1 MGDSGIEGKSN
12 LRIEGLRNSGIKNG
26 INAHNDPNL
35 YSEILERDER
45 SGFHRDVPKS
55 TNQPI
60 HQSTNNGFLKAFFTP
75 PQFIVAVLILL
86 ATYAISQG
94 VEFREKIPL
103 AKSFDSFPVDVG
115 GWSGR
120 RDVMEQMY
128 IDSLDLSDYVIVD
141 YTNGSGKNV
150 NFYTAYYTSQLKGE
164 SIHSPATCLP
174 GSGWEF
180 KQAGTT
186 TIPVAANGRDSMPVN
201 RAFME
206 KSGVRE
212 LSYYWFPQRG
222 RILTNAYQLK
232 LFNFWDAL
240 TRQRTDGALVRLI
253 TPVYENEEVA
263 DAERRLISFT
273 KVIVPV
279 LNEYLPE

>member
-1 MGDSGIEGKSN
+1 LQTL
-12 LRIEGLRNSGIKNG
+12 LR
-26 INAHNDPNL
+26 
-35 YSEILERDER
+35 
-45 SGFHRDVPKS
+45 
-55 TNQPI
+55 
-60 HQSTNNGFLKAFFTP
+60 P
-75 PQFIVAVLILL
+75 PQFVIAIILL
-86 ATYAISQG
+86 VATLAISQG

-103 AKSFDSFPVDVG
+103 AKPFDGFPVDVG
-115 GWSGR
+115 GWTGS
-120 RDVMEQMY
+120 RDAMEQVY
-128 IDSLDLSDYVIVD
+128 IDSLDLSDYVIVN
-141 YTNGSGKNV
+141 YTNGAGKYV

-180 KQAGTT
+180 KQDGST
-186 TIPVAANGRDSMPVN
+186 TIPVAANGGEAMPVN

-206 KSGVRE
+206 KNGVRQ

-232 LFNFWDAL
+232 FFNFWDAL

-253 TPVYENEEVA
+253 TPVYESEEVA
-263 DAERRLISFT
+263 EDEEWLISFT

-279 LNEYLPE
+279 LAEYLPK